1 MSKHNLLNY
10 GQPIVLLIGL
20 YYYIKGYRNNSVLNT
35 ENKKLKVTNENLE
48 TKISE
53 IKSVQENIHTNYL
66 RIQQLLSE

>member
-20 YYYIKGYRNNSVLNT
+20 YYYIKGYRNNTVLNT